1 MKPLADI
8 TAAQLQEMGIVR
20 QEEIAVYRYGFDALY
35 TALLQMASIFCLALV
50 VGNFFETFLFFLAFI
65 PLRIYAGGYHAGT
78 RLNCYLLSLANYG
91 LFSLALLFVPGAF
104 YSPLIL
110 CGCAF
115 SGVIILTYAPIVH
128 ANRKASEASKKHY
141 RRVSL
146 VIGSIE
152 IIVLLTLQVIFKENP
167 LIFALFLGMI
177 SEILSMLAVKIK
189 ERCEQQWL
197 N

>member
-8 TAAQLQEMGIVR
+8 ATAQLQEMDIIC
-20 QEEIAVYRYGFDALY
+20 QEERAIYRYGFDALF
-35 TALLQMASIFCLALV
+35 TALLQMASIFLLAIV

-78 RLNCYLLSLANYG
+78 RLKCYLLSLANYG
-91 LFSLALLFVPGAF
+91 VFSLALLFVPGAF

-110 CGCAF
+110 CGCVF
-115 SGVIILTYAPIVH
+115 SAVIVLTYAPIVH

-146 VIGSIE
+146 AVVSTE
-152 IIVLLTLQVIFKENP
+152 IIMLLTLQVIFKENP
-167 LIFALFLGMI
+167 LIFAFFLGMI
-177 SEILSMLAVKIK
+177 SETLSMLAVKNKIK
-189 ERCEQQWL
+189 E
-197 N
+197 